1 MILATC
7 NPRRYRTEKHKNIS
21 YPLSKNAK
29 KSPPAPSA
37 PPKRVGSG
45 GAGPPERCH
54 GVGAIEA
61 SEFAIGFASYIE
73 GDTGV
78 LIILIGM
85 AALPK
90 RWAAVLGAYY
100 WG

>member
-1 MILATC
+1 M
-7 NPRRYRTEKHKNIS
+7 
-21 YPLSKNAK
+21 K
-29 KSPPAPSA
+29 KSPSKNTKKGAASA
-37 PPKRVGSG
+37 VGATHKGGFWGG
-45 GAGPPERCH
+45 GALRGFIGWVE
-54 GVGAIEA
+54 AIEV
-61 SEFAIGFASYIE
+61 SEFAIAFASYIQ

>member
-1 MILATC
+1 M
-7 NPRRYRTEKHKNIS
+7 
-21 YPLSKNAK
+21 
-29 KSPPAPSA
+29 
-37 PPKRVGSG
+37 
-45 GAGPPERCH
+45 
-54 GVGAIEA
+54 EA
-61 SEFAIGFASYIE
+61 MKVSEFGIAFASYIE